1 MTEKEI
7 IEQLRGKGY
16 DELTEEEKDILE
28 VKRKEFHDFVYANEK
43 QTLWHYAGRV
53 ANHYDMMCEYLEA
66 RTTHKRPEN
75 PIVVDG
81 YTAED
86 LAMAPE
92 GANLG
97 LGCGNPHR
105 KANIQPNEI
114 VLDLGSGSGLDCFI
128 AGKVV
133 GRRGR
138 VIGVD
143 MTPEMLS
150 RARTIAKENKIR
162 NVEFRLGEIE
172 NLPIADNTA
181 DVCISNCVIN
191 MSSNKARVYKE
202 IYRAL
207 KPGGRISLCDIVIMK
222 ELTEEMKND
231 EAMHSC

>member
-1 MTEKEI
+1 MIQDRVRNDYSKIAVENH
-7 IEQLRGKGY
+7 
-16 DELTEEEKDILE
+16 EESILIQKDSSEDVSASI
-28 VKRKEFHDFVYANEK
+28 
-43 QTLWHYAGRV
+43 
-53 ANHYDMMCEYLEA
+53 
-66 RTTHKRPEN
+66 
-75 PIVVDG
+75 G
-81 YTAED
+81 YTEED

-105 KANIQPNEI
+105 KAHIQPGEI

-128 AGKVV
+128 AGKTV

-138 VIGVD
+138 AIGVD

-150 RARTIAKENKIR
+150 RAREIARKNKIR

-172 NLPIADNTA
+172 NLPIADQTA

-191 MSSNKARVYKE
+191 LSEDKRRVYRE

-207 KPGGRISLCDIVIMK
+207 KPGGRISICDIVIMK
-222 ELTEEMKND
+222 ELTEEMRED

>member
-1 MTEKEI
+1 MQSVQDRVRQDYGKIALDNHEESI
-7 IEQLRGKGY
+7 LIESDSSEQ
-16 DELTEEEKDILE
+16 
-28 VKRKEFHDFVYANEK
+28 VSSSV
-43 QTLWHYAGRV
+43 
-53 ANHYDMMCEYLEA
+53 
-66 RTTHKRPEN
+66 
-75 PIVVDG
+75 G
-81 YTAED
+81 YTEED

-105 KANIQPNEI
+105 KANIQPGEI

-138 VIGVD
+138 AIGVD

-150 RARTIAKENKIR
+150 RARSIAKENKIR

-191 MSSNKARVYKE
+191 MSENKPRVYRE

-207 KPGGRISLCDIVIMK
+207 KPGGRISICDIVIMK
-222 ELTEEMKND
+222 ELTKEMKED

>member
-1 MTEKEI
+1 MPLIQDRIRKDY
-7 IEQLRGKGY
+7 GKIALENHEESILMEGNSSEYVSSSVGY
-16 DELTEEEKDILE
+16 TEEE
-28 VKRKEFHDFVYANEK
+28 
-43 QTLWHYAGRV
+43 
-53 ANHYDMMCEYLEA
+53 
-66 RTTHKRPEN
+66 
-75 PIVVDG
+75 
-81 YTAED
+81 

-105 KANIQPNEI
+105 KANIKPNEI
-114 VLDLGSGSGLDCFI
+114 VLDLGSGSGLDCFL

-191 MSSNKARVYKE
+191 MSENKYRVYRE

-207 KPGGRISLCDIVIMK
+207 KPGGRISICDIVIMK
-222 ELTEEMKND
+222 ELTKEMKED

>member
-1 MTEKEI
+1 MAAGGIMYSIQDRVREDYSKIALENHSDTI
-7 IEQLRGKGY
+7 
-16 DELTEEEKDILE
+16 LTATDSS
-28 VKRKEFHDFVYANEK
+28 
-43 QTLWHYAGRV
+43 
-53 ANHYDMMCEYLEA
+53 
-66 RTTHKRPEN
+66 EN
-75 PIVVDG
+75 VSSSVG
-81 YTAED
+81 YTEED

-105 KANIQPNEI
+105 KANLQEGEI

-138 VIGVD
+138 AIGVD

-150 RARTIAKENKIR
+150 RARSIAKENKIR

-191 MSSNKARVYKE
+191 MSENKGRVYRE
-202 IYRAL
+202 IFRAL
-207 KPGGRISLCDIVIMK
+207 KPGGRISICDIVIMK